1 MSQEYNETN
10 KRARRAARA
19 QRNRPVLVTSKDS
32 ATSERP
38 VEELSPVDN
47 SAGEETPPLLETS
60 MAELEQ
66 SAYVEPAPRARR
78 FPRFFSSQDK
88 PAQQTI
94 SEEEIARARIA
105 RATRGRQGNRT
116 VQASAASE
124 TAQAGTRTEGMPAR
138 PAASGRTPV
147 RQPSPFKTRYILGFA
162 IYLLAANF
170 IGVYETE
177 FLRSIHADSVLAQF
191 PLFGGMAVIRSSTL
205 LFLATLIL
213 ILILLVKFDLIPRNL
228 GSMMAPPPSN
238 RSGQGRSGGS
248 DGGGR
253 VRNVPPPMRQGVRGA
268 DDDLYQQYRASQR
281 RERRK

>member
-19 QRNRPVLVTSKDS
+19 QRNRPVLVTGKDS
-32 ATSERP
+32 DTGAQP
-38 VEELSPVDN
+38 VEELSPVD
-47 SAGEETPPLLETS
+47 SRVSEEISPPLETS

-66 SAYVEPAPRARR
+66 SAYTEPAPKTRR

-88 PAQQTI
+88 PEQRNL

-105 RATRGRQGNRT
+105 RATRGKQGNQAA
-116 VQASAASE
+116 QASAAREDSQAE
-124 TAQAGTRTEGMPAR
+124 TRPAR
-138 PAASGRTPV
+138 AAASSRTPAGRTS
-147 RQPSPFKTRYILGFA
+147 QFKTRYILGFA

-191 PLFGGMAVIRSSTL
+191 PFLGGMAVIRSSTL
-205 LFLATLIL
+205 LFLATLII
-213 ILILLVKFDLIPRNL
+213 ILVLLVKFDLIPRNL
-228 GSMMAPPPSN
+228 GSMMASPPSN

-253 VRNVPPPMRQGVRGA
+253 TRNVPPPMRQGVRGA

-281 RERRK
+281 REKKR

>member
-19 QRNRPVLVTSKDS
+19 QRNRPVLVTGKDS
-32 ATSERP
+32 DTGAQP
-38 VEELSPVDN
+38 VEELSPVD
-47 SAGEETPPLLETS
+47 SRVSEEISPPLETS

-66 SAYVEPAPRARR
+66 SSYTEPAPKARR

-88 PAQQTI
+88 PEQQNI

-105 RATRGRQGNRT
+105 RATRGKQANQP
-116 VQASAASE
+116 VQASAARESSQTETRSE
-124 TAQAGTRTEGMPAR
+124 AR
-138 PAASGRTPV
+138 PARAAASSRTPA
-147 RQPSPFKTRYILGFA
+147 RQASPFKTRYILGFA

-177 FLRSIHADSVLAQF
+177 FLRSIHADTVLAQF
-191 PLFGGMAVIRSSTL
+191 PLFGGMARISSSTL
-205 LFLATLIL
+205 LFLATLII
-213 ILILLVKFDLIPRNL
+213 ILVLLVKFDLIPRNL

-238 RSGQGRSGGS
+238 RSGQGRSGG
-248 DGGGR
+248 DGGER

-281 RERRK
+281 REKKK